1 MILNRR
7 PLNEGF
13 AKPNSINDVI
23 NMNSLVEKI
32 ENCVNSSMHRDGYIR
47 FSYKKGEGINIDCLD
62 ISVIYLYDDILCK
75 LPKEIFQLILEN
87 PKYFKINNVNVYF
100 VYDDI
105 KYDFQHL
112 IPKKCRTLII
122 SNNKDYNY
130 KIDPNKLPKRIL
142 GHLVMVNNNY
152 DNSIYNYLNYIN
164 KEPGI
169 LKIFTDIN
177 GCYKYDKCFE
187 VNLNTNT
194 NDIFASIKIPYE
206 LGSILN
212 HRTGSSGI
220 VDRLPRLEYSIFVKI
235 PKPLLDKVKQIN
247 NIIHDKKI
255 SKLKVSER
263 KHAILDNLQ
272 SLGIEYKYCST
283 PDYYKPI
290 GTIYYIN
297 NEYRYTLFPPFKE
310 ENLPASYRYVAI
322 LNE

>member
-23 NMNSLVEKI
+23 NINSLVEKI
-32 ENCVNSSMHRDGYIR
+32 ENYVNRSSMRNGYIS
-47 FSYKKGEGINIDCLD
+47 FSYKKDQGINIDCQD
-62 ISVIYLYDDILCK
+62 MSVIYLYDDILSK

-87 PKYFKINNVNVYF
+87 HKYFKINNVNAYF
-100 VYDDI
+100 VYNNI

-112 IPKKCRTLII
+112 IPKKCRTLVI
-122 SNNKDYNY
+122 SNNKDFNY

-142 GHLVMVNNNY
+142 GHLVMINNNY

-187 VNLNTNT
+187 VDLNMIDKGN
-194 NDIFASIKIPYE
+194 FASIKIPYE

-212 HRTGSSGI
+212 YRYVASGI
-220 VDRLPRLEYSIFVKI
+220 IERLPRFEYSILVKI
-235 PKPLLDKVKQIN
+235 PKPLLNKVNQIN
-247 NIIHDKKI
+247 DILHDKKI

-290 GTIYYIN
+290 GSIYYIN

-310 ENLPASYRYVAI
+310 ENLPAAYRYVAI
-322 LNE
+322 LN

>member
-13 AKPNSINDVI
+13 TKPNSINDVI
-23 NMNSLVEKI
+23 NINSLIEKI
-32 ENCVNSSMHRDGYIR
+32 ENCVNSTLHNGYIG
-47 FSYKKGEGINIDCLD
+47 FSYKKGEGININCQD
-62 ISVIYLYDDILCK
+62 ITSIDLYEDILFK
-75 LPKEIFQLILEN
+75 LPKDIYQLILEN
-87 PKYFKINNVNVYF
+87 PKYFKINTVNTYFIYDNV
-100 VYDDI
+100 
-105 KYDFQHL
+105 KYDLQDL
-112 IPKKCRTLII
+112 IPNRCRTLII

-142 GHLVMVNNNY
+142 GHLIMFNNNY
-152 DNSIYNYLNYIN
+152 DNNIYNYLNYIN

-169 LKIFTDIN
+169 LKIFTDIKE
-177 GCYKYDKCFE
+177 CYKYDKCFE
-187 VNLNTNT
+187 IDPNMNATHDNTV
-194 NDIFASIKIPYE
+194 SIKISYE
-206 LGSILN
+206 LGTILHTPYMSPN
-212 HRTGSSGI
+212 I
-220 VDRLPRLEYSIFVKI
+220 IERLPRFEYGLLVKI
-235 PKPLLDKVKQIN
+235 PKPLLDKVNQIN
-247 NIIHDKKI
+247 NIVHDKKI

-290 GTIYYIN
+290 GSVYYIN
-297 NEYRYTLFPPFKE
+297 NQYRYTLFPPFKE